1 MLTMSLKCG
10 VNGIAREH
18 FGNMMFYFP
27 DGFVYF
33 KLPGIVDNCNVIS
46 CLTAI
51 WRHSNDA
58 RVLNAI
64 GIEKQRRHT
73 LIRIIFARERSD
85 QARWSVATERG
96 STVGSFFIF

>member
-1 MLTMSLKCG
+1 M
-10 VNGIAREH
+10 VAREH

-64 GIEKQRRHT
+64 GIDMDLQAKEAHPNTYSVFRLTDTVRHYDFGFRFCHIAGSA
-73 LIRIIFARERSD
+73 LI
-85 QARWSVATERG
+85 
-96 STVGSFFIF
+96 